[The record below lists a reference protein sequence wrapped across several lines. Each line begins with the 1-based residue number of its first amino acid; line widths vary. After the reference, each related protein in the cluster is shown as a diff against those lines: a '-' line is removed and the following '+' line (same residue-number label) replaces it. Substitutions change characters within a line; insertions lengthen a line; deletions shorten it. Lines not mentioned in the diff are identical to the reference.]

1 MCVGGR
7 DIYVAIDTH
16 GKTARGCAFL
26 NPPGVFSAV
35 QGAVGHPWVI
45 SANLLC
51 VCVLGYCA
59 RCRPRLLCSTLFL
72 RSNSTARYCS
82 CACSGVWPTAF
93 LAGGRPAVAACV
105 CVHMLA
111 HGANGRVVYGM
122 SLSPDSTHLSTVGC
136 GCGFYIGLTS
146 TSCRAVQRC
155 VVRVHATQRWTSCL
169 NGRTNSSLANSSS
182 PPSGSSSFCST
193 SPSSLHD
200 RFYSQF
206 LPDTRSFYLTTRPL
220 DA

>member
-59 RCRPRLLCSTLFL
+59 RCRPRLLCSTLF
-72 RSNSTARYCS
+72 
-82 CACSGVWPTAF
+82 PAF
-93 LAGGRPAVAACV
+93 QFDGEVTVHVPAVVCGLLLFLPEGGLRLLLACV
-105 CVHMLA
+105 CICWH
-111 HGANGRVVYGM
+111 
-122 SLSPDSTHLSTVGC
+122 TVLMAEWFMVC
-136 GCGFYIGLTS
+136 
-146 TSCRAVQRC
+146 
-155 VVRVHATQRWTSCL
+155 
-169 NGRTNSSLANSSS
+169 
-182 PPSGSSSFCST
+182 P
-193 SPSSLHD
+193 
-200 RFYSQF
+200 
-206 LPDTRSFYLTTRPL
+206 
-220 DA
+220 